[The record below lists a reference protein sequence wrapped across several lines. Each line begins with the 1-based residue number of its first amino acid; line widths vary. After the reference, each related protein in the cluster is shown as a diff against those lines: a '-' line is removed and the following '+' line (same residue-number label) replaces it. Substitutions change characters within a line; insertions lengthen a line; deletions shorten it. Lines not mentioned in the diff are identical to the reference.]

1 MVLNIIR
8 AAMLIIRSFTVLY
21 SWKVTDLINESQRL
35 SCVQLFIGNYMLRY
49 RNGVGVNTNNIT
61 NLMRGFLHLV

>member
-35 SCVQLFIGNYMLRY
+35 SCVQLFIGKLY
-49 RNGVGVNTNNIT
+49 VAI
-61 NLMRGFLHLV
+61 